1 MSSLSEQYK
10 QISSYFDDIQ
20 KRISRNEERIA
31 AIRSDS
37 SAEISERIANLES
50 TLERVD
56 DYIYKIRGI
65 QEQAKHSLSSPNV
78 PTISTYPGYKVN
90 LNRLRSWL
98 LLVDPNSDDDP
109 YARRVMSVAKCD
121 EQFLL
126 EKKEEFI
133 QKLSELRGDLN
144 QGMNAEIS
152 RFTSEINSLK
162 NQLSQYIDNNM
173 SEFYAAVHTENRR
186 FIFNSQTFSN
196 YMDMPD
202 NVAFGAYE
210 APLHVPKDLRGK
222 LKQYLNDYF
231 NESTGRVKIPLSI
244 DTQREFVINIRCAS
258 SKRNALD
265 KAVQNFV
272 LQLIDRYP
280 AGTQKIYCLDAVR
293 LNSIGLYP
301 LKPLEESF
309 ALSEIPKTEGDIS
322 AMLQDLVS
330 SMSDMDE
337 YLKNYDSVAEYNEAQ
352 TDGNLLS
359 RSTII
364 IYGWDGSFGTEE
376 RELVLKLLRNYERYG
391 FSFIIIR
398 YGNVDEKDEKKDIP
412 EYAYDNSIKIT
423 VSTKD
428 TRVSFDDGE
437 PQRFSLYSFE
447 YNALPEEYPES
458 LLSNEVS
465 KSQKGNVYT
474 DRFDLSV
481 FPQYVY
487 GKKRI
492 SVPYGVDAKGQEHYL
507 TFDNENF
514 AMYLMGASGSGKS
527 TLLHTIITGIL
538 RRYHPDDV
546 ELWLADFKMSEFS
559 QYIDPMPP
567 HVKYILLDESRELVF
582 DLIDKLTDKMMERQK
597 YFMFH
602 KEKKKVEEVG
612 ANEKYM
618 PVIFVILD
626 EFSIMSQAVSESEP
640 YRLKLQNLLAKGR
653 ALGIKFIFSSQ
664 TFIKGI
670 MGLTNTAKDQIQMRI
685 AMKNSY
691 DEIEQTLSLISS
703 EKTEQVKIWMSALPP
718 HYTLVKYRDGD
729 ANKIER
735 YNVMYFKGDEST
747 GGSYAAQADF
757 IRMLNRRIKPV
768 DFYDAEN
775 INTYVEKN
783 PVVVDGNSYSP
794 FSDCLDNIPSDRQNK
809 YISFGSPRLMSS
821 HYFVSVTN
829 ETRENVLLIARH
841 NDRAYTASI
850 MLSAAKLWLAQKG
863 EAEIWAYERNPIFTE
878 YKDVFKKLNI
888 KVSTGSDEVCNRIRA
903 IKKELKSNSGQKT
916 DRLVIFIGIERICG
930 DFSFYTDETA
940 AEGAAMEKRKQM
952 AEKASPKSQEEWL
965 RTYFQQKLIV
975 EQTPCKTAEERN
987 RVKDKVVAEWNAAA
1001 EELKNTG
1008 KLPEAIAGK
1017 TKNDS
1022 ENTSGAYDAAADFSF
1037 IVKQGSR
1044 FGTHFFLHLSDIS
1057 EVKEIGLNL
1066 DWFRH
1071 RLSFQ
1076 ISKDDSQKMFGSTK
1090 LASALPEHI
1099 CQYSNTTDSF
1109 SFRPYLHNGVEW
1121 DGWSVDEN
1129 GDILSPFFMEG

>member
-10 QISSYFDDIQ
+10 QISSYFDDIR
-20 KRISRNEERIA
+20 KRISKNEERIA

-37 SAEISERIANLES
+37 SAEISERIANLEA

-56 DYIYKIRGI
+56 EYIYKIRGI
-65 QEQAKHSLSSPNV
+65 QERVRHSLSNPNV
-78 PTISTYPGYKVN
+78 PTITTYPGYKVN
-90 LNRLRSWL
+90 INRLREWMFQI
-98 LLVDPNSDDDP
+98 DPNSGDDP
-109 YARRVMSVAKCD
+109 YAQRVMCVAKCD

-126 EKKEEFI
+126 EKKEEFTK
-133 QKLSELRGDLN
+133 KLNELRENLN
-144 QGMNAEIS
+144 YGLNAEIN
-152 RFTSEINSLK
+152 RLTAEIDSLK

-173 SEFYAAVHTENRR
+173 EDFCRTVHTENRQ

-196 YMDMPD
+196 CTDMPEY
-202 NVAFGAYE
+202 VSFGAYE
-210 APLHVPKDLRGK
+210 ASLHLPKDLRGK
-222 LKQYLNDYF
+222 LKPHLNDFF
-231 NESTGRVKIPLSI
+231 NENTGRVKIPFII

-265 KAVQNFV
+265 KAIQNFA

-280 AGTQKIYCLDAVR
+280 AGSQKIYCLDAVR
-293 LNSIGLYP
+293 LNSTGLYP
-301 LKPLEESF
+301 LKPIEKSF
-309 ALSEIPKTEGDIS
+309 ALSEIPKTEGDLS

-337 YLKNYDSVAEYNEAQ
+337 YLKNYDSVAEYNEVQ
-352 TDGNLLS
+352 TDNKLLP

-364 IYGWDGSFGTEE
+364 IYGWDGSFGNEE

-391 FSFIIIR
+391 FSFIIVR
-398 YGNVDEKDEKKDIP
+398 YGNIDAKDEKRDIP
-412 EYAYDNSIKIT
+412 EYAYDSSIKIT
-423 VSTKD
+423 ISSKD
-428 TRVSFDDGE
+428 SLVSFDDGE
-437 PQRFSLYSFE
+437 PQKFSPYSFD
-447 YNALPEEYPES
+447 YNALSQEYPES
-458 LLSNEVS
+458 LLSNEIS
-465 KSQKGNVYT
+465 KTQKGSVYT
-474 DRFDLSV
+474 DRFDLTL
-481 FPQYVY
+481 FPQYVC
-487 GKKRI
+487 GNKRI
-492 SVPYGVDAKGQEHYL
+492 SVPYGVDAKDNEHYL

-538 RRYHPDDV
+538 RQYHPDDV

-602 KEKKKVEEVG
+602 KDKKKVEEVG
-612 ANEKYM
+612 ANDKYM
-618 PVIFVILD
+618 PIIFVILD

-703 EKTEQVKIWMSALPP
+703 EKTEQVKTWMSALPP

-729 ANKIER
+729 SNRIER
-735 YNVMYFKGDEST
+735 YNVMYFKGENGS

-757 IRMLNRRIKPV
+757 IRMLNKRIKPV
-768 DFYDAEN
+768 DFYNPDS

-783 PVVVDGNSYSP
+783 PVVVDGNSYSA
-794 FSDCLDNIPSDRQNK
+794 FLDCAKSIPSDRHNK

-829 ETRENVLLIARH
+829 ETRENILLIARY
-841 NDRAYTASI
+841 NDRAYTTSI
-850 MLSAAKLWLAQKG
+850 ILSAAKLWLAQKG
-863 EAEIWAYERNPIFTE
+863 EVEIWAYERSPVFAE
-878 YKDVFKKLNI
+878 YRNVFKKLNI
-888 KVSTGSDEVCNRIRA
+888 KTAIGSDEVCDRIRVT
-903 IKKELKSNSGQKT
+903 KKEIKAGKKS
-916 DRLVIFIGIERICG
+916 DRLVVFIGIERICG
-930 DFSFYTDETA
+930 DFSFYTGETA
-940 AEGAAMEKRKQM
+940 AEGASIEKRKQM
-952 AEKASPKSQEEWL
+952 AEKAAPKSQEEWL
-965 RTYFQQKLIV
+965 QTYYKQKLIV
-975 EQTPCKTAEERN
+975 EQNKCKTEKEKKQ
-987 RVKDKVVAEWNAAA
+987 VQDKLVAEWRTAS
-1001 EELKNTG
+1001 EELKRTG
-1008 KLPEAIAGK
+1008 ELPSSITEK
-1017 TKNDS
+1017 TENDS
-1022 ENTSGAYDAAADFSF
+1022 ENSSGAYDAAADFTF

-1057 EVKEIGLNL
+1057 EIREIGLNM

-1076 ISKDDSQKMFGSTK
+1076 ISKDDSQKIFGSTK

-1109 SFRPYLHNGVEW
+1109 SFRPYLHNGIEW

-1129 GDILSPFFMEG
+1129 GDILSPFFIEN